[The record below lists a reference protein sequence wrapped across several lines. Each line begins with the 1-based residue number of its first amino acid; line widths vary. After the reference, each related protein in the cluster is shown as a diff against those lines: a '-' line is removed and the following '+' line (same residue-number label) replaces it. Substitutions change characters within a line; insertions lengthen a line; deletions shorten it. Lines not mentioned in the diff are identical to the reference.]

1 MQNERDAVEVV
12 QGDVFQHVKRG
23 THYIVVGSA
32 RLQASGPLPD
42 EAEVVVYQG
51 NDGKLWVRE
60 IGEFLDG
67 RFAHLGTRP
76 PAPED
81 AGTVERETYRQ
92 MHDIA
97 TNDLGCASILEAL
110 EKIDRFRKALTTI
123 ADGVLDARGNK
134 RPLLA
139 KFSQTLA
146 LAALSRLDREG

>member
-1 MQNERDAVEVV
+1 MHNERDAVEVV
-12 QGDVFQHVKRG
+12 LACEYAEDDQSYALCWQNGWAITAFP
-23 THYIVVGSA
+23 
-32 RLQASGPLPD
+32 SGR
-42 EAEVVVYQG
+42 VVVTKSPRDDANPAFG
-51 NDGKLWVRE
+51 CAVSEL
-60 IGEFLDG
+60 
-67 RFAHLGTRP
+67 ATRP

-110 EKIDRFRKALTTI
+110 EEIDRFRKALTTI

-146 LAALSRLDREG
+146 LAALSRLDGEG

>member
-1 MQNERDAVEVV
+1 MAQALYQADIAPLMQDWDQEDRYMRD
-12 QGDVFQHVKRG
+12 R
-23 THYIVVGSA
+23 Y
-32 RLQASGPLPD
+32 R
-42 EAEVVVYQG
+42 
-51 NDGKLWVRE
+51 
-60 IGEFLDG
+60 
-67 RFAHLGTRP
+67 HLAKAALATLS

>member
-1 MQNERDAVEVV
+1 MHNERDAGEVV
-12 QGDVFQHVKRG
+12 LLPCPFCGGVAVVVNHRAYKSVECQVCYAEVQGQEIGDVEASELGETAAAAWNKR
-23 THYIVVGSA
+23 A
-32 RLQASGPLPD
+32 
-42 EAEVVVYQG
+42 
-51 NDGKLWVRE
+51 
-60 IGEFLDG
+60 
-67 RFAHLGTRP
+67 TRP

-110 EKIDRFRKALTTI
+110 EEIDRFRNALTTI

-146 LAALSRLDREG
+146 LAALSRLDGDGA